1 MVFLP
6 RKGPY
11 KEPLPSTSFPKV
23 NLSAS
28 LFIQKR
34 TALQTCHSWAAE
46 LTLGL
51 TYWERKIV
59 WHPTLIFLQSHRKR
73 GWKQP
78 DLLSWL
84 TLLSTSGESHTFFY
98 LNTPETHEFLSFT
111 HRTLISVQSI
121 TWESALTFRKDKSEA
136 ILMLKIKTHD
146 RDPSLPLSSVSNKV
160 SKSHSG
166 KQPASQMPKPMV
178 CQRTLERRHL
188 WWQRD
193 KI

>member
-1 MVFLP
+1 M
-6 RKGPY
+6 
-11 KEPLPSTSFPKV
+11 
-23 NLSAS
+23 
-28 LFIQKR
+28 
-34 TALQTCHSWAAE
+34 
-46 LTLGL
+46 
-51 TYWERKIV
+51 

-84 TLLSTSGESHTFFY
+84 TLLSTSGESHTSFY
-98 LNTPETHEFLSFT
+98 LNTPETHEFLNFT

-146 RDPSLPLSSVSNKV
+146 RDPSPPLSSVSNMV
-160 SKSHSG
+160 SKSHSE
-166 KQPASQMPKPMV
+166 KQPASQMPEPMV
-178 CQRTLERRHL
+178 CQRNLERRHL

-193 KI
+193 KIQITGECNICAMDNHCSSRFNFAKGATDFKRMERNA